1 MTNSPPVSS
10 ELSQPYPWLDMDPWD
25 RACIREMR
33 NIAQAEHGKR
43 VEERQKVNGHTD
55 R

>member
-1 MTNSPPVSS
+1 MTNSPPLSS
-10 ELSQPYPWLDMDPWD
+10 NWFDDLD
-25 RACIREMR
+25 RHFKLLLKEFRLR
-33 NIAQAEHGKR
+33 QQQEHGSR

>member
-10 ELSQPYPWLDMDPWD
+10 NWFD
-25 RACIREMR
+25 RYRHFKLLLKEFR
-33 NIAQAEHGKR
+33 LRQQQEHGRR
-43 VEERQKVNGHTD
+43 VEERQKVNGHPD